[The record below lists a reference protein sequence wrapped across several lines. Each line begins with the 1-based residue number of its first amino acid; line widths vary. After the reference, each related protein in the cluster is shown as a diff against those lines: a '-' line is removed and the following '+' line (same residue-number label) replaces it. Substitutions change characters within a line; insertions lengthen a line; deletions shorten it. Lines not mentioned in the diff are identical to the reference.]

1 VPTISVVVNFGDD
14 IQVTRAQRY
23 KQPWRIGI
31 ESLEEDDKN
40 TTHILKSLVVDLQSA
55 VMLDVTY

>member
-1 VPTISVVVNFGDD
+1 MPIISVVVNFGDD
-14 IQVTRAQRY
+14 IQVTRARSY
-23 KQPWRIGI
+23 KQPWQIGI

-40 TTHILKSLVVDLQSA
+40 TTHILKSLVVDLPSV

>member
-1 VPTISVVVNFGDD
+1 VNFGDD
-14 IQVTRAQRY
+14 IQVTRARRY
-23 KQPWRIGI
+23 KQPWQIGI